1 MTAPPIPVPSQAKV
15 EQLAQEYRDLE
26 IQIEEKEKKFA
37 EDMAPLVTRQNEL
50 KDILI
55 EDVKQWG
62 SAHAKKSKVLYGTSL
77 EVMATFGSSSSSDG
91 AAVEA
96 FRLGLKKAGQTR
108 LLKQIFEQTIRWDL
122 KAGASKVIDAAHE
135 AGKLPN
141 KLFVLFARCTVTKDS
156 SPRLEVRPRQQSQTA

>member
-1 MTAPPIPVPSQAKV
+1 MSASPIPVPSQAEV
-15 EQLAQEYRDLE
+15 EQLAQEYLDLRT
-26 IQIEEKEKKFA
+26 QMKEKEEAFA
-37 EDMAPLVTRQNEL
+37 AEIAPLMVRLHALNQV
-50 KDILI
+50 LI
-55 EDVKQWG
+55 ADVQKWG
-62 SAHAKKSKVLYGTSL
+62 SAHAKKSKLLYGTSL
-77 EVMATFGSSSSSDG
+77 EVMATFGSSSSTDG

-122 KAGASKVIDAAHE
+122 KAGASKVIDVAHE

-156 SPRLEVRPRQQSQTA
+156 TPRLEVRPRQQGQTA